1 MAYPTNPNDPYR
13 ADPADRANA
22 AENDI
27 RRAPL
32 RENDLQSDP
41 DLANGSTSAS
51 RMALYAVGIALVL
64 GAVFYGLNSS
74 NTSNTNQ
81 AGTTPASQSAQTQP
95 GSPPAAAP
103 GMRDVTPRTTDSLN
117 SNPGTTTGAAPT
129 RPTPPATPELNRP
142 ATPPA
147 ATNGTTPPAR

>member
-13 ADPADRANA
+13 ADPVDRANA

-41 DLANGSTSAS
+41 DLADSSTSGG

-64 GAVFYGLNSS
+64 GAVFYGMNNSS
-74 NTSNTNQ
+74 TRQ

-95 GSPPAAAP
+95 GSPPAAP

-117 SNPGTTTGAAPT
+117 SNPGTTTGAAQT
-129 RPTPPATPELNRP
+129 RPTPPATPEVNRP
-142 ATPPA
+142 VTPPA
-147 ATNGTTPPAR
+147 AINGTTPPAR

>member
-13 ADPADRANA
+13 ADPVDRATA

-32 RENDLQSDP
+32 RETDLQSDP
-41 DLANGSTSAS
+41 DLAESSTSGG

-64 GAVFYGLNSS
+64 GAVFYGLN
-74 NTSNTNQ
+74 NANMHQ
-81 AGTTPASQSAQTQP
+81 AGTTPASQSAQTQQ
-95 GSPPAAAP
+95 GSPPAASP
-103 GMRDVTPRTTDSLN
+103 GMRDVTPRTTDSFN

-129 RPTPPATPELNRP
+129 RPTPPATPDVNRP
-142 ATPPA
+142 ASPPA
-147 ATNGTTPPAR
+147 ATNGTAPPPR